1 MHQDLKNLPLTHNTC
16 TPSWEG
22 IPNTLKLT
30 ILDFL
35 SPTESLPG
43 ITAYKDAIHHFG
55 KYIIQQLRSELLPYK
70 IIKANNFHTTAI
82 RRDGALFSWGR
93 NSYGQVGLG
102 HTDDQNSPQCIAQE
116 YFQGKTIQSFHTEG
130 KFNRML

>member
-1 MHQDLKNLPLTHNTC
+1 MHQDLKLTPIHNTC

-22 IPNTLKLT
+22 IPNALKLT

-35 SPTESLPG
+35 SPTEALPG

-82 RRDGALFSWGR
+82 RRDGALFL
-93 NSYGQVGLG
+93 V
-102 HTDDQNSPQCIAQE
+102 C
-116 YFQGKTIQSFHTEG
+116 
-130 KFNRML
+130 